1 MIGRAVP
8 SSEGGNEAAGDDE
21 SRVHCSTL
29 ELGQQRLECSLA
41 LSSLQRSRPNHEL
54 QKLEWKCS
62 WKGLN
67 CFTLGSSDDI
77 RLGRA
82 Q

>member
-41 LSSLQRSRPNHEL
+41 LRSLLSGPNDEL

-62 WKGLN
+62 WKRLN
-67 CFTLGSSDDI
+67 CFHLESSNNI
-77 RLGRA
+77 RLG
-82 Q
+82 